1 MIHRFY
7 TLLYVDNSE
16 KKRMSLT
23 GLSKAKELTFK
34 ERINIFLRCAA
45 LLNKSLIWNQV
56 GELNILTNDSEFVKN
71 SLKEIGCHVNV
82 EEIGFSLCVPRDIN
96 FYSAHYKIDV
106 FKYLGEKSDD
116 EMSFL
121 IDNDVVCTGPL
132 PNVIKDIETADYS
145 EKKRPLLVYSMPRY
159 HGDRMVND
167 KKKVDASQIHGF
179 WAGGEFIAGTATA
192 FAELYKE
199 VMKIQDGYWKCYQT
213 LFHQGDEMLVSVALE
228 NMIYKCICP
237 VVDAYGLGLVKRY
250 WSVLEKD
257 PYYKEDFWLAHLPYD
272 KGMISSLNLDKINS
286 NQDFMNAYKSYWHL
300 LSVKKYF
307 RNRVVAIKHIIHRE
321 K

>member
-1 MIHRFY
+1 MKHCFY

-16 KKRMSLT
+16 KKKMSLT

-56 GELNILTNDSEFVKN
+56 GELNILTNDSEFVMN
-71 SLKEIGCHVNV
+71 SLCEIGCQVNV
-82 EEIGFSLCVPRDIN
+82 IEICFSLCVPRNIY

-106 FKYLGEKSDD
+106 FKYLGEKSND

-121 IDNDVVCTGPL
+121 LDNDVVCTGSL
-132 PNVIKDIETADYS
+132 PHVIKEIENADYS
-145 EKKRPLLVYSMPRY
+145 DKKHPLLIYSMPRY
-159 HGDRMVND
+159 HGERMVID
-167 KKKVDASQIHGF
+167 KKKVDASQIHGL
-179 WAGGEFIAGTATA
+179 WAGGEFIAGVSSA

-199 VMKIQDGYWKCYQT
+199 VIKIQDGYWKCYPT

-228 NMIYKCICP
+228 NMLYKCICP
-237 VVDAYGLGLVKRY
+237 IIDAHGLGLVKRY
-250 WSVLEKD
+250 WSILGNE

-272 KGMISSLNLDKINS
+272 KGMISALNIDKINS
-286 NQDFMNAYKSYWHL
+286 NQDFLNAYKSYWYQ
-300 LSVKKYF
+300 LSIKKFF
-307 RNRVVAIKHIIHRE
+307 RNKLIAIKGLIR